1 MNLFKNSLP
10 PNELLVENSL
20 GKNNLSIG
28 ITWPRNP
35 DNPFLSMEALN
46 LEAKNC
52 QKCNLCQ
59 TRNNVV
65 VYDGNPKAKLMIVG
79 EGPGEQEDLK
89 GLPFVG
95 KAGILLDK
103 MLDAGQISRKE
114 ETYIAN
120 IVKCRPPSNRV
131 PKPIEVEQCW
141 PYLQSQI
148 YLVKPKILLLL
159 GATSVAGVLKIKNPK
174 ITKLHGEWID
184 GQGELLEGTL
194 IMPFYHPSY
203 LLRNQ
208 RKEVGSPKWQAC
220 ESIKKVREKL
230 NEILRS

>member
-1 MNLFKNSLP
+1 
-10 PNELLVENSL
+10 
-20 GKNNLSIG
+20 
-28 ITWPRNP
+28 
-35 DNPFLSMEALN
+35 
-46 LEAKNC
+46 
-52 QKCNLCQ
+52 
-59 TRNNVV
+59 
-65 VYDGNPKAKLMIVG
+65 MIIG